1 VSERFDELVITAR
14 RWGRLPL
21 LARAVIAAGVAG
33 AIIATAVPGW
43 DVPDAY
49 LIIAAVAGAVGVID
63 PDAGGAAFCSGAV
76 VVAWATGS
84 PGGVNPAVVVA
95 ALCLLVVHVASAL
108 AAAMPVTARGDVGL
122 VLRWARPTAAIAG
135 GTLATAGLTAILDRW
150 SPPGSIVL
158 VLLALAVL
166 GLGAWWLTS
175 SADR

>member
-1 VSERFDELVITAR
+1 MSERFDELVINAR

-21 LARAVIAAGVAG
+21 LARAVIAAGAAG
-33 AIIATAVPGW
+33 AIIATATPGW

-49 LIIAAVAGAVGVID
+49 LIIAAVAGVVGVID
-63 PDAGGAAFCSGAV
+63 PDAGGAAFCTGAV

-84 PGGVNPAVVVA
+84 PGAVSPAAVVT
-95 ALCLLVVHVASAL
+95 ALCLLLVHVASAL
-108 AAAMPVTARGDVGL
+108 AAAMPVTARGDIGL
-122 VLRWARPTAAIAG
+122 VLRWVRPTAAIAG
-135 GTLATAGLTAILDRW
+135 GTLATAGLAAILDRW

-175 SADR
+175 GADR